1 MWLEQHRQA
10 MLLLIWA
17 IRLQADTLVI
27 YIYGCLNKLFF
38 SRGHIVHM
46 LNLYMEYQQ
55 YIVMLYLDTAVISNV
70 ELEEIGKVTATLVP
84 LFLIP

>member
-1 MWLEQHRQA
+1 
-10 MLLLIWA
+10 
-17 IRLQADTLVI
+17 
-27 YIYGCLNKLFF
+27 
-38 SRGHIVHM
+38 M

-55 YIVMLYLDTAVISNV
+55 YIVMLYLDTAVIFNV